1 MQKHRSIAQQL
12 QVQVL
17 TYIVFRQYV
26 RPSVQQRSSGL
37 CLTVTR
43 CPVKSSLA
51 ILIEREEKREEERQ
65 DTHRL
70 QNDRLKTIWYMYVT
84 GTILIDRG
92 DESSKLKKSTI
103 VIIHFIPR
111 FQKQNNNKII
121 FSRLSAA
128 KIHYSGQKENIM

>member
-1 MQKHRSIAQQL
+1 
-12 QVQVL
+12 
-17 TYIVFRQYV
+17 
-26 RPSVQQRSSGL
+26 
-37 CLTVTR
+37 
-43 CPVKSSLA
+43 
-51 ILIEREEKREEERQ
+51 
-65 DTHRL
+65 
-70 QNDRLKTIWYMYVT
+70 MYVT